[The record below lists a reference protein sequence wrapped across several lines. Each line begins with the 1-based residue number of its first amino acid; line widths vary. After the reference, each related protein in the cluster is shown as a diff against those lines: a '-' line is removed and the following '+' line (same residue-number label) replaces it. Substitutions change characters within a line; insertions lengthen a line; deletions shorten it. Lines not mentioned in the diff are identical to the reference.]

1 MPEKPLTVATYAAG
15 ASLAAITLVYVFAPT
30 FFLDDHDATNTARRK
45 GVVGLANAANDCFL
59 NSVLQALAGLP
70 DLRVYLIRETH
81 RRRLDGPEV
90 YAVHPA
96 RLPSGAPATPA
107 QLEGMQRGLLT
118 HGLKD
123 MLDRLN
129 ERPLTAKTISPQ
141 PFITA
146 LEHAFGTRISRQ
158 QQDAQEFLQLVAE
171 RLCEEYHAGARARRH
186 FMLPAPAPSTAATD
200 AERREIV
207 AQFGVASSD
216 AAPQASEQGFPLE
229 GRLES
234 QIECQTCHFKP
245 KPTGSNFVTLTLN
258 VPQSAATSLGACFDG
273 TFKIEFI
280 EDFKCEWCRLE
291 HALKSK
297 GHELSRTNDSDRQQR
312 LRADMARIQQALND
326 DPENPPEDVELPDTS
341 QSPKRRISRHMYMSQ
356 FPNVLVVHLSRSLF
370 ALGSVSTKNL
380 AKVSFPETFPLGG
393 LLHRKNYRLVGL
405 ITHKGSHNSGHYE
418 SFRRQ
423 VQPLPFSTPISF
435 GTEGAYSQQPSPHPS
450 AVPSAIHSPHISATH
465 LFPGND
471 QEVPDPSAL
480 DLPSMQ
486 PKSSHDSTASTSRD
500 PAPTSAPPMPPDT
513 DSLHPNPNPSPT
525 GVEPSS
531 SSSRTPRDIRS
542 LREKASGKVES
553 LAEANPLR
561 RKSRKT
567 TNRWWRISDDKIK
580 ECKTS
585 DVLGMQREVY
595 LLFYEL
601 DRA

>member
-30 FFLDDHDATNTARRK
+30 FFLDDHGASTSARRK

-70 DLRVYLIRETH
+70 DLRIYLIRETH

-96 RLPSGAPATPA
+96 RLATGPPASPA
-107 QLEGMQRGLLT
+107 RLEGLQRGLLT

-129 ERPLTAKTISPQ
+129 ERPLATKTISPQ
-141 PFITA
+141 PFIAA

-171 RLCEEYHAGARARRH
+171 RLCDEYHAGAHARRH
-186 FMLPAPAPSTAATD
+186 ALLPSLTGPLVASDD

-207 AQFGVASSD
+207 AQFGAAPSD
-216 AAPQASEQGFPLE
+216 DAPQANEQGFPLE

-258 VPQSAATSLGACFDG
+258 VPQCDATSLGACFDG
-273 TFKIEFI
+273 TFRIEYI
-280 EDFKCEWCRLE
+280 DDFKCERCRLE
-291 HALKSK
+291 HALQSK
-297 GHELSRTNDSDRQQR
+297 NRELSRTLDPDRQQR
-312 LRADMARIQQALND
+312 LQADMAKIQQALDD

-356 FPNVLVVHLSRSLF
+356 FPNVLAVHLSRSLF

-380 AKVSFPETFPLGG
+380 AKVSFPEALPLGG
-393 LLHRKNYRLVGL
+393 LLHRKNYRLLGL
-405 ITHKGSHNSGHYE
+405 VTHKGSHNSGHYE

-423 VQPLPFSTPISF
+423 VQPLPFSTPASF
-435 GTEGAYSQQPSPHPS
+435 GTEGAYSQQPSPRPS
-450 AVPSAIHSPHISATH
+450 AVPSVAPSAAHSPHMSATH
-465 LFPGND
+465 LPPTND
-471 QEVPDPSAL
+471 PEPPIPSAL
-480 DLPSMQ
+480 DTSSMQ
-486 PKSSHDSTASTSRD
+486 SRSSQDSAASASRGSASTST
-500 PAPTSAPPMPPDT
+500 PHVPSDT
-513 DSLHPNPNPSPT
+513 ESLHPCPSPADA
-525 GVEPSS
+525 EPRLR
-531 SSSRTPRDIRS
+531 SRSIRS
-542 LREKASGKVES
+542 IRDKASEKAASVAES
-553 LAEANPLR
+553 NPLR
-561 RKSRKT
+561 RTSRKT

-601 DRA
+601 HPS